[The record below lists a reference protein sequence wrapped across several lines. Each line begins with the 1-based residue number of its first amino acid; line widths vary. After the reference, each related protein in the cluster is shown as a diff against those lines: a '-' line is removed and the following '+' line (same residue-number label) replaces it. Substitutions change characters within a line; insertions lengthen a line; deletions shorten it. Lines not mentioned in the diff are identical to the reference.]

1 MNSLGPAL
9 AISLLVTVLCGLA
22 AGIGFLLLRPSG
34 PGKRLMLVTRA
45 SAPVEEN
52 STAAGDRIAH
62 LLLGALHL
70 IRIRL
75 GLAQNEKLRQKLLAA
90 GLRQSAAV
98 DIYFGIRMLG
108 PVLAVLAGTFIR
120 QNTFLCIAV
129 LMVLAYAAPD
139 IWVGY
144 CVRRRRERIRTGLPD
159 ALDLMV
165 VCVDAGLGIDQA
177 LLRAGQELAKTQPD
191 LSDEFM
197 QVNFEQRA
205 GKPRLEAWESMAER
219 SNIEVVKGFVHM
231 LAQTDRFGTP
241 LVRALR
247 TFTDGVRQKRRQ
259 QAEELAAKTTV
270 KLIFPLVLFIF
281 PSVFIVLLGPAV
293 ILISRNLQAI
303 FK

>member
-1 MNSLGPAL
+1 MNGLGPAL

-22 AGIGFLLLRPSG
+22 AAIVFLLLRSSG
-34 PGKRLMLVTRA
+34 TSRRLMQVTRV
-45 SAPVEEN
+45 SAPVEEK
-52 STAAGDRIAH
+52 SAAAADRMTH
-62 LLLGALHL
+62 LLLAALHL
-70 IRIRL
+70 VRTRL
-75 GLAQNEKLRQKLLAA
+75 GMSQNEKLRQKLLAA

-120 QNTFLCIAV
+120 QNPFLWIV
-129 LMVLAYAAPD
+129 GLMALAYAAPD

-144 CVRRRRERIRTGLPD
+144 CIRRRRERIRMGLPD

-165 VCVDAGLGIDQA
+165 VCVDAGLGLDQA
-177 LLRAGQELAKTQPD
+177 MLRAGQELTKTQPD
-191 LSDEFM
+191 ISEEFM

-219 SNIEVVKGFVHM
+219 TQVETVTGFVHM
-231 LAQTDRFGTP
+231 LAQSDRFGTP
-241 LVRALR
+241 LVRSLR

-293 ILISRNLQAI
+293 ILISRNMQGI